1 MEHTK
6 KGGGGGGA
14 AEAAAWA
21 GAGGG
26 GRRGRRGAGAGRGGA
41 GGGTGGREGGGGGGR
56 GGGAGRGGGRGRGG
70 EGGGGG
76 GDRKN
81 PSEGRRD
88 TPKRKARERGAE
100 GGTHKSLQRVIKLD
114 LEALQKMQNKSP
126 DDIVADLIS
135 SKCFSAT
142 EELMTKQ
149 TQMSDDMVFLVVKIL
164 ARGCRCQARGR
175 LFKLLSLLPQSLFL
189 KTHLESYINRLSV
202 DIPHGLSASNPKV
215 VLENLINL
223 FSKLLQLNPS
233 CSSDLPLYSLSC
245 TVNVMCDGRRVNKE
259 MEKRAMALLKPGQ
272 GSRVKEMKKKEEE
285 KTQRRQK
292 PRNGMIVIV
301 IITKK
306 VVC

>member
-6 KGGGGGGA
+6 KRGGGA
-14 AEAAAWA
+14 AAAAGA

-26 GRRGRRGAGAGRGGA
+26 GRRGGRGAGAGRGGAGA

-142 EELMTKQ
+142 EKLMTKQ